1 MAAGHWNLNIDNAFW
16 WRDADGV
23 LDCGLIDWAAFGI
36 QEVTASLDM
45 CLFSGGW
52 AVQQTHQ
59 RDLLKAFAD
68 EYAAAGGPTL
78 DVDELK
84 LRFDLSLAL
93 SLGGQLGVV
102 PMLYRGIPKDQWP
115 TVASWRDGRID
126 ADTGLA
132 MLTRSYLC
140 NLVYRMTR
148 WKHDGVYARVCE
160 WAGVAQAPGT

>member
-1 MAAGHWNLNIDNAFW
+1 MGAGFATSSVKVLDLKNHKLYLKPRFQV
-16 WRDADGV
+16 GV
-23 LDCGLIDWAAFGI
+23 LSRFMSATPGLELGD
-36 QEVTASLDM
+36 
-45 CLFSGGW
+45 
-52 AVQQTHQ
+52 Q
-59 RDLLKAFAD
+59 RDLLMAFAD

>member
-1 MAAGHWNLNIDNAFW
+1 
-16 WRDADGV
+16 
-23 LDCGLIDWAAFGI
+23 
-36 QEVTASLDM
+36 M

-52 AVQQTHQ
+52 AVQQTQQ

-68 EYAAAGGPTL
+68 EYAAAGGRRSTSTSSNCASTS
-78 DVDELK
+78 
-84 LRFDLSLAL
+84 RST

-115 TVASWRDGRID
+115 TVASWRDERID

-148 WKHDGVYARVCE
+148 WKHDGVYARLRMGRRR
-160 WAGVAQAPGT
+160 AGARHVSNR